1 MKKCAAVENCLE
13 ITICHLLIKA
23 KQKKV
28 GQKTGAVFGFKF
40 WGSFG
45 VWSGWVFGED
55 SLNFFDLS
63 SDWIL
68 GVLMSLL

>member
-23 KQKKV
+23 KQAKV
-28 GQKTGAVFGFKF
+28 VLQVLGEFQDVGF
-40 WGSFG
+40 
-45 VWSGWVFGED
+45 WVFGEG
-55 SLNFFDLS
+55 SLIFFVDLS

-68 GVLMSLL
+68 GVLRSLL